1 MINYQDGSY
10 EGAIAIIGMNGRFPG
25 AKDMDEFWNNLYNGV
40 ESVKFFNREELLK
53 MGIDEHLLDNP
64 RFVAADAI
72 LDDIDK
78 FDAEFFD
85 YSAREAEI
93 MDPQHRLFLE
103 SAWEVLESAGYN
115 SELYD
120 GRIAVYAGANL
131 SGYMVRNLYSNPKL
145 VENLGSFK
153 IMIANSQDFLA
164 TRVSYKMNLTGP
176 SVNVNTFAHPP
187 WLHYTLHVKT
197 SRITDAI

>member
-1 MINYQDGSY
+1 MSNFENGNSM
-10 EGAIAIIGMNGRFPG
+10 GPIAIIGMTGRFPG
-25 AKDMDEFWNNLYNGV
+25 AKDMDGFWENLYKGV
-40 ESVKFFNREELLK
+40 ESVKFFNREELVE

-72 LDDIDK
+72 LDGMDM
-78 FDAEFFD
+78 FDASFFD

-103 SAWEVLESAGYN
+103 SAWEAMESSGYN

-131 SGYMVRNLYSNPKL
+131 SGY
-145 VENLGSFK
+145 
-153 IMIANSQDFLA
+153 
-164 TRVSYKMNLTGP
+164 
-176 SVNVNTFAHPP
+176 
-187 WLHYTLHVKT
+187 
-197 SRITDAI
+197 